1 MSTSKKARAEQRRAK
16 IAEMRAQA
24 ERERKR
30 RMLINRGLLGAGAV
44 LVAGGIAA
52 AVVAQSGGGGSASA
66 SPKNSN
72 AAPTA
77 MPSTPAVT
85 TNGGRTTAPPWDTPA
100 DPGTRVAAAGLPM
113 LGQEGTT
120 LHIHAHLD
128 VIADGKAVTVPALIG
143 IDETNQQI
151 SPLHT
156 HDTSGVVHIESPVKA
171 DFTLGQFMTEWNV
184 PISKDG
190 LGTLKTGGGKEL
202 HLFVNGKEQTGDPAA
217 VKLGAHEEIAI
228 VFGAPADKVTVPTS
242 YKWPEG
248 L

>member
-1 MSTSKKARAEQRRAK
+1 MQ
-16 IAEMRAQA
+16 
-24 ERERKR
+24 KR
-30 RMLINRGLLGAGAV
+30 RIAIGVAVLAGAMTLAACGSDSKDAKDTSATAGAGDNKP
-44 LVAGGIAA
+44 AA
-52 AVVAQSGGGGSASA
+52 SSLSWPAPADASA
-66 SPKNSN
+66 QTK
-72 AAPTA
+72 
-77 MPSTPAVT
+77 
-85 TNGGRTTAPPWDTPA
+85 
-100 DPGTRVAAAGLPM
+100 AAGLPM
-113 LGQEGTT
+113 LGQEGQV
-120 LHIHAHLD
+120 LHIHSHLD
-128 VIADGKAVTVPALIG
+128 VFVDGKAVTVPAEIG
-143 IDETNQQI
+143 IDVPKQQI